1 MPAQPPFY
9 RSQLYQEGALEEV
22 ENPSVSWRNIDFGL
36 LMGASVMR
44 STTLHIWV
52 SFKAH
57 IEVFVLWTSRQ
68 DVSVD
73 SPNSTQQTLSR

>member
-1 MPAQPPFY
+1 MPAQPLFY
-9 RSQLYQEGALEEV
+9 RSQLYQEGALEAV
-22 ENPSVSWRNIDFGL
+22 ENPSVSWRNIYFGL

-52 SFKAH
+52 SFKAD
-57 IEVFVLWTSRQ
+57 IEVYVLRTSWQ

-73 SPNSTQQTLSR
+73 SPNSPQQTLSR